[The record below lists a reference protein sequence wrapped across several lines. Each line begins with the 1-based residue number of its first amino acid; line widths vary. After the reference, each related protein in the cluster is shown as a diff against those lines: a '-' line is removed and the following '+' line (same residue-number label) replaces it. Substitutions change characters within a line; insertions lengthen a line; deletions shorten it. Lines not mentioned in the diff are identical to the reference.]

1 MHGDQRAGVGGD
13 AEEGRM
19 RHRVD
24 ARVADD
30 EVEAGGKDTRD
41 RDQDEQ
47 VEDISLHQTLARMP
61 NSPAGRARMKQNR
74 ITKATASLQPVESFH
89 TARLSARPRIRPPK
103 PAPRSEPIPPMML
116 AAMEMSTTRWPELGV
131 RPVTQ
136 VATSAAGAT
145 SSEPIANAYCES
157 FRGFS
162 PKPRTRS
169 GFSESA
175 RSATPT
181 SVLARN
187 QLRNTNSSMV
197 TSTERMPSHETTTP
211 PPMSVTRVSGVE
223 IDTKLA
229 PKKMTTRFSAMTPTP
244 NEATN
249 TVKNEPS
256 SRWIGR

>member
-1 MHGDQRAGVGGD
+1 MHRDQRARVGGD

-24 ARVADD
+24 ARITDD
-30 EVEAGGKDTRD
+30 EVEAGGKDAGD
-41 RDQDEQ
+41 RDKDEQ
-47 VEDISLHQTLARMP
+47 VEDVSLHQTLARMP
-61 NSPAGRARMKQNR
+61 NSPDGRARMKPNR

-89 TARLSARPRIRPPK
+89 TARLSARPRISPPS
-103 PAPRSEPIPPMML
+103 PAPRSEPMPPMML
-116 AAMEMSTTRWPELGV
+116 AAMLMRTTRCPAVGV
-131 RPVTQ
+131 SPVTQ

-145 SSEPIANAYCES
+145 KSEPIAKAYCES
-157 FRGFS
+157 LRGLS
-162 PKPRTRS
+162 PKPRTSS

-181 SVLARN
+181 SVRARN
-187 QLRNTNSSMV
+187 QLRKVNSSPA
-197 TSTERMPSHETTTP
+197 TNTEKMPRYDTTMP
-211 PPMSVTRVSGVE
+211 PPTSAARVSDVE

-229 PKKMTTRFSAMTPTP
+229 PNRMMMMFSATTPMP